1 MRLEGESYAIDV
13 GTFVM
18 NYHHG
23 LLRLGVVKNKTVG
36 DDGWSYFDV
45 HFFEDDI
52 HERRVV
58 WDQKMNSKKEHTNV
72 IRGDWLKPVSSR
84 WLRNVLLAYG
94 EYEYERRTEAG

>member
-1 MRLEGESYAIDV
+1 MRLKNEPYGIDV

-23 LLRLGVVKNKTVG
+23 LLRFGIVEGKST
-36 DDGWSYFDV
+36 DDHGWSYFDV

-52 HERRVV
+52 HERRVE